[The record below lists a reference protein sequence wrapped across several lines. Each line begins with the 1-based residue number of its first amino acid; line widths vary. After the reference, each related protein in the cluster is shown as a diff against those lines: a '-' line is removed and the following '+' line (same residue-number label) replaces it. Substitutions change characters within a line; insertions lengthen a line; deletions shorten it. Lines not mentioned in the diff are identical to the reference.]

1 MNSNSYNSSNIN
13 DDDEWGWGGNESS
26 AKPTPTKPI
35 GTLTSLP
42 TSLPISPPTLPI
54 HIPTKPLESSTFT
67 GFEKKIFNIAK
78 FKTFLERHPNKSKA
92 LGEYLK
98 SYIHYKL
105 EEANDK
111 PEKVYK
117 QIHLELPFAKIHLPK
132 GPAVI
137 QWNSWFENVDNINND
152 LYRDVFASFG
162 NKFPRGIKLVSG
174 IVLDK
179 RNTVNRFNM
188 SKTNAVATA
197 SFQGTLA
204 NCLGTIIKPEDIF
217 GKSDF

>member
-1 MNSNSYNSSNIN
+1 MNNSNNDN
-13 DDDEWGWGGNESS
+13 DDDWGWGNDISS
-26 AKPTPTKPI
+26 S
-35 GTLTSLP
+35 TSSSSTNTVKTILNP
-42 TSLPISPPTLPI
+42 KLPIEEPKEQIIETP
-54 HIPTKPLESSTFT
+54 
-67 GFEKKIFNIAK
+67 EKKNKKNFNIEN
-78 FKTFLERHPNKSKA
+78 FKTFLYKEANKSKA

-98 SYIHYKL
+98 LFIQYKL

-117 QIHLELPFAKIHLPK
+117 QINLELPFAKIHLPK
-132 GPAVI
+132 GPAMI

-174 IVLDK
+174 IALDK

-197 SFQGTLA
+197 SFQGTLHI
-204 NCLGTIIKPEDIF
+204 CLGTNIKSEDIF
-217 GKSDF
+217 GEYKN

>member
-1 MNSNSYNSSNIN
+1 MNSNSYSYNSSNTN

-26 AKPTPTKPI
+26 PKPTPAS
-35 GTLTSLP
+35 TLTLTP
-42 TSLPISPPTLPI
+42 TLAPTLP
-54 HIPTKPLESSTFT
+54 IPTKPLESSTPI
-67 GFEKKIFNIAK
+67 GFEKKTFNIAK

-98 SYIHYKL
+98 SYIYYKL

-117 QIHLELPFAKIHLPK
+117 QINLELPFAKIHLPK

-152 LYRDVFASFG
+152 LYRDVFAPFG
-162 NKFPRGIKLVSG
+162 NKFPRGIKLASG

-179 RNTVNRFNM
+179 RNTVNRFNS

-204 NCLGTIIKPEDIF
+204 NCLGTNIKPEDTF

>member
-13 DDDEWGWGGNESS
+13 DDDEWGWGGSESS
-26 AKPTPTKPI
+26 AKPTSTSIYTPTKPI
-35 GTLTSLP
+35 GLP
-42 TSLPISPPTLPI
+42 TLSISPPTLP
-54 HIPTKPLESSTFT
+54 IPTKPLESSIST
-67 GFEKKIFNIAK
+67 GFEKKTFNIAK

-92 LGEYLK
+92 LSEYLK

-137 QWNSWFENVDNINND
+137 QWNSWLENIDNINND

-162 NKFPRGIKLVSG
+162 NKFPRGIKLTTGV
-174 IVLDK
+174 VLDRK
-179 RNTVNRFNM
+179 NTVNRFNM
-188 SKTNAVATA
+188 SKTNAVSIAH
-197 SFQGTLA
+197 FEGTLA
-204 NCLGTIIKPEDIF
+204 NCLGTIIKPEDTF